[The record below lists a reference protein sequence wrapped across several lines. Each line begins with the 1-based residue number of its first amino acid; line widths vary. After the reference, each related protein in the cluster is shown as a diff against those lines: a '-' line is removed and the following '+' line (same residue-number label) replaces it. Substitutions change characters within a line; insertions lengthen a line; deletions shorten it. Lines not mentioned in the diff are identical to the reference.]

1 MISFYESN
9 LTDILPENLKYTP
22 ECIALG
28 YALQRANQRFIEAS
42 NQTSVFAVIDTLPE
56 NIIDVLAIE
65 LRTQYYD
72 ENFPLEQKREL
83 VKGTMSWY
91 NKAGTVSAVQ
101 EMIDKVF
108 VSGTVLEWFQTGGE
122 PGTFQ
127 ISTSDQITPELIAE
141 FSEAV
146 QKVKNIRSHLTDVVV
161 GNRVDFTLRAA
172 AGMCVHKVMKLT

>member
-1 MISFYESN
+1 MISFYDSN
-9 LTDILPENLKYTP
+9 LTDILPENMKYAP

-28 YALQRANQRFIEAS
+28 YALKRANQRFVEMA
-42 NQTSVFAVIDTLPE
+42 NKTSVFAVIDTLPE

-72 ENFPLEQKREL
+72 ETFPLNRKREL

-108 VSGTVLEWFQTGGE
+108 NSGFVLEWFETGGE

-127 ISTSDQITPELIAE
+127 ISTSAIITTELITQ
-141 FSEAV
+141 FNEAV
-146 QKVKNIRSHLTDVVV
+146 KNVKNVRSHLADIVT
-161 GNRVDFTLRAA
+161 GNKVTFNIKAA
-172 AGMCVHKVMKLT
+172 MGVSIHKVVRLT

>member
-1 MISFYESN
+1 MINFYDGN
-9 LTDILPENLKYTP
+9 LTDILPEHMKYTP

-28 YALQRANQRFIEAS
+28 YALQKANQRFIAAA

-72 ENFPLEQKREL
+72 ESFPLEQKREL
-83 VKGTMSWY
+83 VKGTMTWY

-108 VSGTVLEWFQTGGE
+108 DSGMVLEWFDTGGE
-122 PGTFQ
+122 PGTFT
-127 ISTSDQITPELIAE
+127 ISTSDTVTPELISRFTE
-141 FSEAV
+141 V
-146 QKVKNIRSHLTDVVV
+146 VRYVKNVRSHMVGIVV
-161 GNRVDFTLRAA
+161 GNRVDFALKSAV
-172 AGMCVHKVMKLT
+172 GVCSHKVVTIT